1 MVESGFESNTTR
13 LSFLRSP
20 AQNEKSKQDWLDTL
34 PAAESAWIFAYGSL
48 LWDPGFEYEE
58 SRPATIYG
66 YHRRFCIHSHI
77 YRGTPKRSGLVFGLD
92 RGGSCRGRVFR
103 VAPDAARQVLGIIW
117 DREMVYRVY
126 LPRTLSAHAEEDRIE
141 CRTFVA
147 NPSHEQYAGKMDVM
161 HMAAVIAGAS
171 GKAGANS
178 DYLEKTLSHLQELGL
193 QDGRLLRLRTEVRRC
208 LDERRC

>member
-13 LSFLRSP
+13 LSNWRSP
-20 AQNEKSKQDWLDTL
+20 AQNEKSKQNWLDTL
-34 PAAESAWIFAYGSL
+34 PATESAWVFAYGSL

-66 YHRRFCIHSHI
+66 YHRRFCIYSHI
-77 YRGTPKRSGLVFGLD
+77 YRGTPERPGLVFGLD
-92 RGGSCRGRVFR
+92 HGGSCRGRVFR
-103 VAPDAARQVLGIIW
+103 VAPNAAREVLGMIW

-126 LPRTLSAHAEEDRIE
+126 LARILNAHANEVCIE

-147 NPSHEQYAGKMDVM
+147 NPSHEQYAGRMDVKRT
-161 HMAAVIAGAS
+161 AAMIAGAS

-178 DYLEKTLSHLQELGL
+178 DYLENTLSHLQELGL
-193 QDGRLLRLRTEVRRC
+193 QDGRLLRLRTEVQRC
-208 LDERRC
+208 LDERKC